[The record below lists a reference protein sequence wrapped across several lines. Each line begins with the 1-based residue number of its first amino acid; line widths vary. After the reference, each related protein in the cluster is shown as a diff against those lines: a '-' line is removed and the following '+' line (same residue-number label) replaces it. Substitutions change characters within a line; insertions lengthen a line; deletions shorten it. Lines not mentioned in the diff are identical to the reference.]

1 MMANATSTLSQ
12 QCPQRRRPTLRD
24 RLKSMWT
31 SVPLSRLTRCQYNAG
46 HLGLHCDAQSHQW
59 VTPPRVEQPRPDA
72 YQELAD

>member
-1 MMANATSTLSQ
+1 MMANATSILSQ

-31 SVPLSRLTRCQYNAG
+31 SVPLSRMTRCQYNAG

-59 VTPPRVEQPRPDA
+59 ATPDQVEQRRPGA
-72 YQELAD
+72 YQELTD